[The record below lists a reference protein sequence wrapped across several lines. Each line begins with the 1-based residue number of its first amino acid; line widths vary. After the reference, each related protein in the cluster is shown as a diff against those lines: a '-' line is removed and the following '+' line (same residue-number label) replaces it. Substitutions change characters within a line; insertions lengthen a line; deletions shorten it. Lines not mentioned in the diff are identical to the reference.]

1 MNPYLLAVLALLLA
15 AIAQTSAAWIAA
27 ESFWRKGQGSS
38 SRRSWL
44 ALTLAA
50 GLLALHSG
58 YTLGLALRTGLYDL
72 RQAVLAALI
81 GLLFALGIYGLR
93 RQA

>member
-15 AIAQTSAAWIAA
+15 AITQTSAAWIAA
-27 ESFWRKGQGSS
+27 ESFWRKGQGSN

-58 YTLGLALRTGLYDL
+58 YTLELALRTGLYDL

>member
-58 YTLGLALRTGLYDL
+58 YTLELALRTGLYDL

-81 GLLFALGIYGLR
+81 GLLFALGIYGFR

>member
-58 YTLGLALRTGLYDL
+58 YTLELALRTGLYDL
-72 RQAVLAALI
+72 RQAILAALI
-81 GLLFALGIYGLR
+81 GLLFALGTYGLR

>member
-58 YTLGLALRTGLYDL
+58 YTLELALRTGLYDL

>member
-27 ESFWRKGQGSS
+27 ESFWRKGQGSG

-58 YTLGLALRTGLYDL
+58 YTLELALRTGLYDL
-72 RQAVLAALI
+72 RQAILAALI

>member
-27 ESFWRKGQGSS
+27 ESFWRKGQGSR

-58 YTLGLALRTGLYDL
+58 YTLELALRTGLYDL

>member
-58 YTLGLALRTGLYDL
+58 YTLELALRTGLYDL
-72 RQAVLAALI
+72 RQAILAALI

>member
-1 MNPYLLAVLALLLA
+1 MNPYLLAILALLLA

-58 YTLGLALRTGLYDL
+58 YTLELALRTGLYDL
-72 RQAVLAALI
+72 RQAILAALI

>member
-58 YTLGLALRTGLYDL
+58 YTLELALRTGLYDL
-72 RQAVLAALI
+72 RQAILTALI
-81 GLLFALGIYGLR
+81 GLLFALGAYGLR

>member
-15 AIAQTSAAWIAA
+15 AITQTSAAWIAA

-58 YTLGLALRTGLYDL
+58 YTLELALRTGLYDL